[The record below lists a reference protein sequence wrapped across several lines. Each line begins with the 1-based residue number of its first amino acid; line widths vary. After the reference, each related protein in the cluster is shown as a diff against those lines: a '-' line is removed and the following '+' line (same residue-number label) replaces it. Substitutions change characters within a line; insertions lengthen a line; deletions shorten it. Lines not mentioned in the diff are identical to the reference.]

1 MSGRAGDEYLKVRPT
16 QGPAI
21 AHAEEAD
28 VKPHGAE
35 VATGQ
40 LDGTAHPA
48 VLLRKS
54 GLHVSDGVTPGAVE
68 GRDVG
73 ESERGAVP
81 VEREQRGADRPG
93 IGLATEYQGHWIFRR
108 A

>member
-1 MSGRAGDEYLKVRPT
+1 MSGRAGDEYLEVRST
-16 QGPAI
+16 KGPAI

-28 VKPHGAE
+28 VEAHRAK
-35 VATGQ
+35 VAAGQ

-48 VLLRKS
+48 VLLRKP
-54 GLHVSDGVTPGAVE
+54 GLHVADGVTPGAIE

-73 ESERGAVP
+73 EPERGAVT
-81 VEREQRGADRPG
+81 VEREERGADRPG
-93 IGLATEYQGHWIFRR
+93 IGLATEYQGHWIFRG